1 MTFVS
6 SLTILFQCG
15 WWDPDSGTDDAS
27 DTFNDYINYEDNA
40 NLMGALPPRR
50 VHAGPTCLSEP
61 GLCVVLFDME
71 AECVVPSLDK
81 PRDKRI
87 PLISPATF
95 LEWIPNCSPNEY
107 NDLSQQQPAVVAQ
120 LTARIEQL
128 ASVRAQMYL
137 YGQSNYSDC
146 MYRLPAVATV
156 GRSLLGVSTVG
167 DPA

>member
-81 PRDKRI
+81 PRDKRTSNK
-87 PLISPATF
+87 PCHF
-95 LEWIPNCSPNEY
+95 FGM
-107 NDLSQQQPAVVAQ
+107 DLLQPK
-120 LTARIEQL
+120 
-128 ASVRAQMYL
+128 
-137 YGQSNYSDC
+137 
-146 MYRLPAVATV
+146 
-156 GRSLLGVSTVG
+156 
-167 DPA
+167 